1 MITIQSV
8 MLVALGFLAATF
20 LALLF
25 APAYRART
33 VRLTTDRLRRSMPL
47 TEEEIRAEKDR
58 IRTQYALRIHALEME
73 LEKARLSAARQRIE
87 LNRREAVIAG
97 LEDEVGRLKADLE
110 QHANARRVLEQTVT
124 ERVPAIEQRLSETRA
139 LLHQRDRELAALS
152 AEAGKTVRALDEALQ
167 LNAQQRAEIDRLMAL
182 TSNSAQR
189 ARNGRAAATAEV
201 VRAEQPA
208 GQASGPAGNGLTGPA
223 ADAAAEVDRLR
234 ANVEEQASRVR
245 QLEAALAAYE
255 EGENGRMSVKGSKLA
270 MKARIS
276 SLQSEVVSQADT
288 IHKLRVELAS
298 ANERLALQ
306 SQQYM
311 EEMRKLGAGA
321 LPSSSASRLSGI
333 GGMVRRGLAERIGE
347 GQRKEPAKDK
357 DAAPSED
364 GKAEAAPASNGAPG
378 RESTPPAAGTQDSA
392 EGAAEPPARASKPGE
407 EKPAEVKSRPRLMD
421 RIAGLTER

>member
-1 MITIQSV
+1 VITIQSV

-20 LALLF
+20 LALLL
-25 APAYRART
+25 APAYRSRT

-47 TEEEIRAEKDR
+47 TEEEIRADKDR
-58 IRTQYALRIHALEME
+58 LRTQYALRIHALELE

-110 QHANARRVLEQTVT
+110 QHVNARRVLEQTVT

-182 TSNSAQR
+182 TSNSAPR
-189 ARNGRAAATAEV
+189 GRNGRAAAAAEKEAA
-201 VRAEQPA
+201 RAEPA
-208 GQASGPAGNGLTGPA
+208 PAGNGLAGPT
-223 ADAAAEVDRLR
+223 AAAAPEVERLR
-234 ANVEEQASRVR
+234 ATVEEQASKIR

-255 EGENGRMSVKGSKLA
+255 EGDDGRMSVKGSKLA

-347 GQRKEPAKDK
+347 GQRKDPAKDK

-364 GKAEAAPASNGAPG
+364 GKAEAAPAPNGAPG
-378 RESTPPAAGTQDSA
+378 HESTPPPTGERASA
-392 EGAAEPPARASKPGE
+392 EGTAGPTAGASEPVA